1 MLIHSF
7 IDFILKYN
15 QKEKNG
21 ENKTERLKQ
30 QKSSQSL
37 QLNIKPIAWLHVQD
51 LQWKDFTA
59 GRQFR
64 HSRGSHTSSET
75 ILKFASPHDLKL
87 DSLKVYFLKFA

>member
-21 ENKTERLKQ
+21 ENK
-30 QKSSQSL
+30 SL
-37 QLNIKPIAWLHVQD
+37 QLNIKPIAWVGLHVQD

-64 HSRGSHTSSET
+64 HTSSET
-75 ILKFASPHDLKL
+75 ILKFASPHHLKL

>member
-37 QLNIKPIAWLHVQD
+37 QLNIKPTAWLHVQD

-64 HSRGSHTSSET
+64 HTSRVPYVERDNSKICFTSWSKT
-75 ILKFASPHDLKL
+75 GFS
-87 DSLKVYFLKFA
+87 

>member
-51 LQWKDFTA
+51 LQ
-59 GRQFR
+59 
-64 HSRGSHTSSET
+64 
-75 ILKFASPHDLKL
+75 
-87 DSLKVYFLKFA
+87 

>member
-7 IDFILKYN
+7 IDFILKYI

-37 QLNIKPIAWLHVQD
+37 QLNIKPIAWVGLHVQD
-51 LQWKDFTA
+51 L
-59 GRQFR
+59 
-64 HSRGSHTSSET
+64 
-75 ILKFASPHDLKL
+75 
-87 DSLKVYFLKFA
+87 